1 MELTVLKELGRGGFG
16 IVELVEDGNGRHFAR
31 KRFSVNQPLPD
42 ELVPNVRKRFVREA
56 ELQSG
61 ISHRHIVPILHKSL
75 SGDKPWYLMPVA
87 VESLADEMEKDR
99 RLNGAFKHALS
110 DIISGLEELHGM
122 EMFHRDLKPQNVLK
136 FIDDQSSE
144 IYYAISDFGFIS
156 LKDSKLSK
164 LTYTGM
170 KKGTDYFTAPEMT
183 KDLRKASAQADIY
196 SLGCIIHEMVGE
208 EERIPCAEIRET
220 GEYGGVL
227 INCTRS
233 NPDRRFKDVSS
244 VREVLFSIEDGS
256 TPAHTQEGASI
267 VDILEG
273 DGQISAQDLARVV
286 EFVEDNQGQPDA
298 AIVLR
303 KLTADRIEQAW
314 SLDESLA
321 KRLGFV
327 FSEWIGAGIF
337 GFDYCD
343 VLGNRALV
351 FIKAGSIELQAEC
364 LMSLL
369 ALGTSHNRWY
379 VEGLFRDACST
390 SMDEVLARRLAVE
403 FRARGSEVCKMI
415 DHLERSISADRDRF
429 HPVLVAVLSEVC
441 P

>member
-1 MELTVLKELGRGGFG
+1 MKLTVLKELGRGGFG
-16 IVELVEDGNGRHFAR
+16 IVELVEDEHSARFAR

-61 ISHRHIVPILHKSL
+61 ISHRHIVPIRYKSL
-75 SGDKPWYLMPVA
+75 SGDDPWYLMPVA
-87 VESLADEMEKDR
+87 VESLADELEKDR
-99 RLNGAFKHALS
+99 RLNGGFKHALS
-110 DIISGLEELHGM
+110 DIISGLEELHSM

-136 FIDDQSSE
+136 FIDDKTLE
-144 IYYAISDFGFIS
+144 VYYAISDFGFIS

-170 KKGTDYFTAPEMT
+170 KKGADYFTAPEMT
-183 KDLRKASAQADIY
+183 RDLRRASAQADIY

-208 EERIPCAEIRET
+208 EERVPCAEIRES
-220 GEYGGVL
+220 GEYGGIL

-256 TPAHTQEGASI
+256 VPASTQEGASI
-267 VDILEG
+267 VDILDG
-273 DGQISAQDLARVV
+273 DAEISLKDLARIV

-298 AIVLR
+298 VIILR
-303 KLTADRIEQAW
+303 KVTADRIKQAW
-314 SLDESLA
+314 PLDDGLA
-321 KRLGFV
+321 KRLGLA
-327 FSEWIGAGIF
+327 FSEWVGGGVF
-337 GFDYCD
+337 DFDYCD
-343 VLGNRALV
+343 VLGNRGLA
-351 FIKAGSIELQAEC
+351 FIRLGPVDLQAEC

-379 VEGLFRDACST
+379 VEGIFKDACSP
-390 SMDEVLARRLAVE
+390 SMNEVLAKRLAVD
-403 FRARGSEVCKMI
+403 FRARGNDTCKMI
-415 DHLERSISADRDRF
+415 GHLERSISADRNQF
-429 HPVLVAVLSEVC
+429 HPLLVSVLDEVC